1 MAVSLLIS
9 VVIAIIL
16 VLSLGYAA
24 PYLPFNELLGGSFY
38 QVVSILLAIVIS
50 ALLNM
55 PMLYMM
61 SANSAYKKGERKAA
75 VEKYK
80 KAYKTKRLTAD
91 MEIYC
96 GYILLKEGDKAASE
110 EIFEA
115 VSKKKLLP
123 SQQDSLDTNKAILL
137 WKKGQLKE
145 AISLLEAV
153 WERSPSVTSGGT
165 LGALMLVE
173 ARETGEYEKA
183 LSFCEETNEQF
194 TYERTIM
201 ANLGEAY
208 YCTGRNEEALK
219 VFAELM
225 DCGSQA
231 PAPYYYYA
239 LALLKAG
246 RREEAEEMLNIA
258 LRQRFSALSTVP
270 KKVVKAKLDE
280 ITVE

>member
-1 MAVSLLIS
+1 MTVSLLIS

-38 QVVSILLAIVIS
+38 QVVSILLAIAIS
-50 ALLNM
+50 AVLNM

-61 SANSAYKKGERKAA
+61 SANSAYKKGDRKAA

-80 KAYKTKRLTAD
+80 KAYRTKRLTAD

-96 GYILLKEGDKAASE
+96 GYILLKEGDKQASE

-115 VSKKKLLP
+115 VSKKKL
-123 SQQDSLDTNKAILL
+123 SEAQRDSLDVNKAILL
-137 WKKGQLKE
+137 WKKGSLDE
-145 AISLLEAV
+145 AIELLKAV
-153 WERSPSVTSGGT
+153 WRQNPSVTSSGT
-165 LGALMLVE
+165 LGALMLVK
-173 ARETGEYEKA
+173 ARETGEYDEVV
-183 LSFCEETNEQF
+183 SFCEETNEQF
-194 TYERTIM
+194 TYEKTIM

-219 VFAELM
+219 VFGELM

-246 RREEAEEMLNIA
+246 RREEAEEKLNMA
-258 LRQRFSALSTVP
+258 MRQRFSALSTVP

-280 ITVE
+280 ISVE

>member
-1 MAVSLLIS
+1 MSLIIS
-9 VVIAIIL
+9 VIVAIVL

-24 PYLPFNELLGGSFY
+24 PYLPFNNLLGGSLY
-38 QVVSILLAIVIS
+38 QVISIVLSIIIS
-50 ALLNM
+50 AILNM
-55 PMLYMM
+55 PMLYML
-61 SANSAYKKGERKAA
+61 SANSAYKKGDRKAA

-80 KAYKTKRLTAD
+80 KAYRTKRLSAD

-96 GYILLKEGDKAASE
+96 GYILLKEGDRSACE

-123 SQQDSLDTNKAILL
+123 SQQDSLDINKGILL

-145 AISLLEAV
+145 AIALLEAV
-153 WERSPSVTSGGT
+153 WQRSPSVTSAGT
-165 LGALMLVE
+165 LGALMLVK
-173 ARETGEYEKA
+173 AREDGDYGKA
-183 LSFCEETNEQF
+183 LAFCEETNEQF

-208 YCTGRNEEALK
+208 YCTGRNEDALR
-219 VFAELM
+219 VFGELM
-225 DCGSQA
+225 DCGTQA

-246 RREEAEEMLNIA
+246 KTAEAEEKLNLA
-258 LRQRFSALSTVP
+258 MRQRFSALSTVP
-270 KKVVKAKLDE
+270 KKVVKAKIEE
-280 ITVE
+280 ISQE